1 MDSAIV
7 ISVIGLAVNVV
18 VGFVVLMSFLWRI
31 PTKDDLKRLED
42 QGKDVE
48 DKADDA
54 ILQNQAI
61 RGDLKV
67 LSEKVERLESYFQ
80 TPQLKTSKDL

>member
-1 MDSAIV
+1 
-7 ISVIGLAVNVV
+7 
-18 VGFVVLMSFLWRI
+18 MS
-31 PTKDDLKRLED
+31 
-42 QGKDVE
+42 E

-61 RGDLKV
+61 RGDLKA

>member
-1 MDSAIV
+1 MARIMDNAIV

-42 QGKDVE
+42 QGKDVGR
-48 DKADDA
+48 
-54 ILQNQAI
+54 QS
-61 RGDLKV
+61 R
-67 LSEKVERLESYFQ
+67 
-80 TPQLKTSKDL
+80 